1 MQLERSLKEK
11 AKFDYF
17 TIKNAFKS
25 FDPEGKGNID
35 RLVYSKYNLTVVNLF
50 AGVKLGIFLGQ
61 GSNPQKAHL
70 KFLMRI

>member
-11 AKFDYF
+11 AKSDYF

-35 RLVYSKYNLTVVNLF
+35 RLVSSKYHITVVNLLQ
-50 AGVKLGIFLGQ
+50 VL
-61 GSNPQKAHL
+61 N
-70 KFLMRI
+70 